1 LSAPI
6 PSPGSEASSGRGAA
20 GASGATEPNFPNN
33 PRLEA
38 QSRKLDRQIK
48 RGICVGC

>member
-1 LSAPI
+1 LTPPI
-6 PSPGSEASSGRGAA
+6 SSPGSEASSGRAAA
-20 GASGATEPNFPNN
+20 GAAPVRDFPNN

-38 QSRKLDRQIK
+38 QSRKLDQQIK